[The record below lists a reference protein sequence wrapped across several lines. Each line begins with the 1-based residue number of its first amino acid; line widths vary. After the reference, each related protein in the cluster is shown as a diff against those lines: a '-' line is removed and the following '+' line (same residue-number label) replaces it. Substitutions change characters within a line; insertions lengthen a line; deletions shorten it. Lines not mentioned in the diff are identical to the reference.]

1 MDESILMSIKKL
13 LSLDP
18 ENSDFDTDILLHIN
32 SVFSVLQQLGI
43 GPEEGFYIDGA
54 NQSWGDY
61 LGDDALH
68 LNMVRTYVAAK
79 VRILFDPPV
88 SSAVMDSLNRV
99 CSEFEWRANVAAEN
113 KNLEEA
119 AEG

>member
-1 MDESILMSIKKL
+1 MDESILMSVKKL
-13 LSLDP
+13 LGPDS

-32 SVFSVLQQLGI
+32 SVLAVLQQLGI
-43 GPEEGFYIDGA
+43 GPEEGFYVDDA
-54 NQSWGDY
+54 NTTWRDY
-61 LGDDALH
+61 LGDDTNH
-68 LNMVRTYVAAK
+68 LSMVRSYMVAK

-88 SSAVMDSLNRV
+88 SSAVMDSLNRI

-113 KNLEEA
+113 KDLEEA